1 MASSPNQQ
9 GQKTPSSRKTANVE
23 PWSSAEVGTGNESMQ
38 WPSPL
43 LVKASCPRVG
53 PCSLSSTARKTRWR
67 ENGQQVRA
75 TLSTR
80 TALLS
85 RRAACATGVPARG
98 SMPARALCCP
108 VPGRKGAGRNR
119 AKAGSPYKA
128 TTADCPWSRGLRGW
142 AGAHTATRRESG
154 KAGDVADT
162 DFAQRTFA
170 RVTLTPSPW
179 SSRHLS

>member
-1 MASSPNQQ
+1 MLWQRLRVSNCDGKGMASSPNRQ

-67 ENGQQVRA
+67 ENGQQVRV

-85 RRAACATGVPARG
+85 RAGGLCNRSPGKRLDASQGPLLPCARKEGRRVEIGPRRAPPTRRP
-98 SMPARALCCP
+98 LQT
-108 VPGRKGAGRNR
+108 VPG
-119 AKAGSPYKA
+119 
-128 TTADCPWSRGLRGW
+128 
-142 AGAHTATRRESG
+142 AGACEAGQVPTQPPGESPEKRG
-154 KAGDVADT
+154 TG
-162 DFAQRTFA
+162 
-170 RVTLTPSPW
+170 
-179 SSRHLS
+179 